1 MTRHVIDDRKDERA
15 AELARVGTPRARAS
29 AEAVEKLRRQER
41 VKDGSRAAQYA
52 RIERGREA

>member
-15 AELARVGTPRARAS
+15 AELARVASPRARAA
-29 AEAVEKLRRQER
+29 AEAAETLRRQQR
-41 VKDGSRAAQYA
+41 LKDEARAVQYA

>member
-15 AELARVGTPRARAS
+15 AELARVASPRARAS
-29 AEAVEKLRRQER
+29 AVAVEKLRRQER
-41 VKDGSRAAQYA
+41 VKDEARAVQYA

>member
-15 AELARVGTPRARAS
+15 AELARVASHRARAS

-41 VKDGSRAAQYA
+41 VKDEARAVQYA

>member
-15 AELARVGTPRARAS
+15 AELARVASPRARGA
-29 AEAVEKLRRQER
+29 AEALEKLRRQER
-41 VKDGSRAAQYA
+41 LRDEARTAQYA